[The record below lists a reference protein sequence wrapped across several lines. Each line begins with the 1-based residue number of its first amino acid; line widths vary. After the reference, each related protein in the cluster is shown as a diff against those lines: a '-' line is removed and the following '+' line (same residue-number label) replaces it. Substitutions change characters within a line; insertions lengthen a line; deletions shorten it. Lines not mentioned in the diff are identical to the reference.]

1 MLEIRQK
8 QGSRRPGP
16 GCAPFASLGCGVG
29 PVDAGP
35 TWSRLELSPH
45 LEAGTGGN
53 RRRWPPVNG
62 ADDLAAVDA
71 LQVDARDGKVG
82 VPKLPLDNNQRNALV
97 RHLDGVRVPQLMR
110 REPTP
115 DASFS
120 GRVMQLLPRG

>member
-1 MLEIRQK
+1 
-8 QGSRRPGP
+8 
-16 GCAPFASLGCGVG
+16 
-29 PVDAGP
+29 
-35 TWSRLELSPH
+35 
-45 LEAGTGGN
+45 
-53 RRRWPPVNG
+53 VNG

-82 VPKLPLDNNQRNALV
+82 VPRLPLDNNQRNALV